1 MLWYNVCNM
10 KRTPSYGH
18 TPSNI
23 PVQKLALG
31 WLKCVHRFKS
41 HRGAKTYWH
50 SHAETQLL
58 CSLFGEFA
66 YEFEGRPR
74 VMLSPGQCIVVPA
87 NTPHRIV
94 KIQEAAGKRVELLLS
109 PPRKKLRANSV
120 EIVPAPVVRSLIK
133 NMTAN
138 TCRAVQCRRE
148 YLALFAEIYDLADR
162 GDSLSDEEIALVR
175 VLASM
180 ILLKFPYQDR
190 RQRRKPLHAHDTK
203 AEVAD
208 KIIAFI
214 ETHYKERLSIARLS
228 AYGGYSRA
236 ATIAMI
242 KDATGWSPGELIT
255 YLRMEEATRLLS
267 GTDRAVSDIARECG
281 YSSARYF
288 NYAFKQA
295 QGVTPSAWRLRNR

>member
-1 MLWYNVCNM
+1 
-10 KRTPSYGH
+10 
-18 TPSNI
+18 
-23 PVQKLALG
+23 
-31 WLKCVHRFKS
+31 
-41 HRGAKTYWH
+41 
-50 SHAETQLL
+50 
-58 CSLFGEFA
+58 
-66 YEFEGRPR
+66 
-74 VMLSPGQCIVVPA
+74 MLSPGQCIVVPA

-190 RQRRKPLHAHDTK
+190 RQRRKPL
-203 AEVAD
+203 
-208 KIIAFI
+208 
-214 ETHYKERLSIARLS
+214 
-228 AYGGYSRA
+228 
-236 ATIAMI
+236 
-242 KDATGWSPGELIT
+242 
-255 YLRMEEATRLLS
+255 
-267 GTDRAVSDIARECG
+267 
-281 YSSARYF
+281 
-288 NYAFKQA
+288 Q
-295 QGVTPSAWRLRNR
+295 